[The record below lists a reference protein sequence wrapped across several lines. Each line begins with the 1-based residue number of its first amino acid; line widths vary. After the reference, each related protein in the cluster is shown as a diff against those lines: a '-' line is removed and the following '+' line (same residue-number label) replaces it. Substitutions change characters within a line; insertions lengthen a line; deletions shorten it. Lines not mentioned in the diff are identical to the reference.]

1 MELKKRWLNKKNDI
15 KNIGIKPPF
24 PRVIKLDVCNSCNYD
39 CVFCPQSLH
48 SYKVGNIN
56 DGLAKKIIREA
67 YEGGCREICLAM
79 RGEPLINK
87 KLENYIRYAHELGY
101 TYVFINTNG
110 YFLDESRSK
119 SLLDAGLDSVKVSVN
134 AADKYYELIHGV
146 DAYDKV
152 KNNVIMFDKY
162 RKEKNSSCKLY
173 ISYVATKQTKEE
185 SKTVIKDFDFI
196 DEIIVM
202 SATSRGGSIS
212 EVDQLMYA
220 GDDEYTF
227 QYPCSQL
234 FNTINVTAEGYMIM
248 CCQDFDNLTVM
259 ADLNKVS
266 VMEAWNGEAFTSFRS
281 RYLNKDF
288 EGTLCYNCL
297 FHKNAT
303 VIPVNSEATVY
314 VDDKRKKE
322 ELNDRIIQL
331 DKIYQEDSKA

>member
-1 MELKKRWLNKKNDI
+1 MVWQRRL
-15 KNIGIKPPF
+15 
-24 PRVIKLDVCNSCNYD
+24 
-39 CVFCPQSLH
+39 CV
-48 SYKVGNIN
+48 
-56 DGLAKKIIREA
+56 EA

-87 KLENYIRYAHELGY
+87 KLEDYIRYAHELGY

-119 SLLDAGLDSVKVSVN
+119 SLLDAGLDSIKVSVN
-134 AADKYYELIHGV
+134 AAEKYYELIHGI

-173 ISYVATKQTKEE
+173 ISYVAIKQTKEE
-185 SKTVIKDFDFI
+185 SKTVI
-196 DEIIVM
+196 
-202 SATSRGGSIS
+202 
-212 EVDQLMYA
+212 
-220 GDDEYTF
+220 
-227 QYPCSQL
+227 
-234 FNTINVTAEGYMIM
+234 
-248 CCQDFDNLTVM
+248 
-259 ADLNKVS
+259 
-266 VMEAWNGEAFTSFRS
+266 
-281 RYLNKDF
+281 KDF

-322 ELNDRIIQL
+322 ELNDRIIQFL
-331 DKIYQEDSKA
+331 